1 MGNAAEKIEQFP
13 IPRGRWVRPNLL
25 MPMFGITS
33 ETARKYRER
42 GIWLEGKHWCIDPVG
57 RVVYNPTAIEDWFEG
72 KL

>member
-13 IPRGRWVRPNLL
+13 VLRGRWIRPNLL
-25 MPMFGITS
+25 MPTFGITP

-42 GIWLEGKHWCIDPVG
+42 GIWLERKHWRFDPVG
-57 RVVYNPTAIEDWFEG
+57 RVVYNPAAIEDWFEG